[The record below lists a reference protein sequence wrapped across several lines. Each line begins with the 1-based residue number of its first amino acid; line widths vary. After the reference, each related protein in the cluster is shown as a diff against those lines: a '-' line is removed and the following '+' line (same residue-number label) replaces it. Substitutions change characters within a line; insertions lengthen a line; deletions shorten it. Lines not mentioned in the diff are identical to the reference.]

1 MSDAFDEM
9 DEIWAL
15 YADDGAQALDAMEAS
30 LLALQ
35 AGEDPAAHVGPLFR
49 AVHTFKGNSRVLG
62 LSVVESRAHL
72 CEDLIGLV
80 RDEGVPMDG
89 EIVEILL
96 FASDT
101 LRAMLEETAAG
112 RADVDGAGSEE
123 LMDQLRGKIA
133 RCSGARTAAAEPG
146 ATAVEAGA
154 AATAEAA
161 AAVAGATAA
170 ETGASATAGAATMET
185 GAVATATGA
194 TAAETGAAARPAAEP
209 SDAWE
214 RIPETGAPS
223 AAAEALPVSGVTV
236 PSVADILDLLDDRAL
251 PDTGEATGAPQGEN
265 DGPTGER
272 TSPAGPPPEA
282 GPAAVPPVAEP
293 ARPAARLA
301 DDPVYRAIFRDMATA
316 ALSRFRAQIDAFAT
330 DPAAAAQAAR
340 AEADGLCHA
349 ARQMGLDEWEAALAA
364 FLSDDQDPERLA
376 SLVLELEALSDEPA
390 PPPHPEEKP
399 FFAAIAG
406 PLAEVGRLGL
416 RLATGERPEAAE
428 RAAAADPLAQAARA
442 QGFVRVAEAAQALA
456 AAEGAE
462 PFGIA
467 RLRLYEEL
475 AAVEAMMPEAAAA
488 AGVSPVRLLRGLCA
502 AEAGGTLAALD
513 ATLNALRS
521 APRAETFGRFDRL
534 MRCVHHACAHHAL
547 DAAAQLA
554 MSLVDLF
561 GRVEAKG
568 AVPDAM
574 LVHIA
579 RGFIETIELAFE
591 ALAQGETPAMEV
603 LDRLFEEAANVC
615 FVSDGLMTAGAIER
629 RLGLPADF
637 HRVLSPESVRA
648 AVEEM
653 EKGQQ
658 FYIVRTDINSDDRTA
673 EAFLDW
679 LSGDQARS
687 ITNVTVFRGT
697 ETLFDFLISSRLG
710 EADLIEALLRMD
722 PSGRRLSLT
731 QALRPRQDEPAPAE
745 APGEAPLA
753 QGAAITP
760 EMLET
765 IGEISASQA
774 MVQHLLAE
782 LAEADLAEATE
793 ALVRQAAGDWAAARG
808 PVRALLEAHG
818 ARLQEIVQAGTQ
830 LAAQLAALQE
840 ETVTLRARP
849 ASTVLRPLRTFAE
862 TLARRH
868 RREARLTTTGD
879 ELALDLA
886 LLERLRGFLRG
897 LVALRL
903 DQDRGAP
910 GTLHVSL
917 WRDEERVTVLLQDD
931 GAAEPES
938 PALAELAAA
947 VAEAGGLLRS
957 VRLPGGGMRF
967 HLGLP
972 LSMVVLEGMVVGVD
986 GMRYVLPVESIRTI
1000 LQADDAAAMTIS
1012 AAGGQRVLR
1021 LSETE
1026 IVAIHALRG
1035 HPQEGHRERPWP
1047 VSRRV
1052 YVVLGTGP
1060 RSVAIPVDE
1069 LVGQQLVLLRPL
1081 RGVLARLTHLTGLAL
1096 LAGGDVGMVLSA
1108 NRICPPL
1115 PAEAG

>member
-133 RCSGARTAAAEPG
+133 RCSGAGTAAAEPG
-146 ATAVEAGA
+146 AAAVEAGA
-154 AATAEAA
+154 AATA
-161 AAVAGATAA
+161 AGAA
-170 ETGASATAGAATMET
+170 ATAGAATAEAGAAARET
-185 GAVATATGA
+185 T
-194 TAAETGAAARPAAEP
+194 AAARPAAEP

-214 RIPETGAPS
+214 GLPETEARS

-251 PDTGEATGAPQGEN
+251 ADTGEATGAPQGGD
-265 DGPTGER
+265 DGPAGER

-316 ALSRFRAQIDAFAT
+316 ALTRFRAQIDAFAT
-330 DPAAAAQAAR
+330 DPGAAAQAAR
-340 AEADGLCHA
+340 AEADGLRHA
-349 ARQMGLDEWEAALAA
+349 ARQMGLEEWEGALAA
-364 FLSDDQDPERLA
+364 FLSDDPDPERLA

-390 PPPHPEEKP
+390 PPPQVAEKP

-416 RLATGERPEAAE
+416 CLATGERPEAAE

-462 PFGIA
+462 PFGTA

-475 AAVEAMMPEAAAA
+475 AAVEALMPEAAAA

-502 AEAGGTLAALD
+502 AEAAGTLAALD

-774 MVQHLLAE
+774 MVQHLLTE

-910 GTLHVSL
+910 GALHVSL

-957 VRLPGGGMRF
+957 VPLPGGGMRF

>member
-35 AGEDPAAHVGPLFR
+35 AGEDAAAHVGPLFR

-80 RDEGVPMDG
+80 RDAGVPMDG

-101 LRAMLEETAAG
+101 LRAMLEETAAS
-112 RADVDGAGSEE
+112 RADVEGTGSEA
-123 LMDQLRGKIA
+123 LMDQLRSKIA
-133 RCSGARTAAAEPG
+133 RCSGAG
-146 ATAVEAGA
+146 
-154 AATAEAA
+154 AATAEADAAPVEVDAATAEERA
-161 AAVAGATAA
+161 AATEAA
-170 ETGASATAGAATMET
+170 AAPT
-185 GAVATATGA
+185 
-194 TAAETGAAARPAAEP
+194 ETGAAATSAAEP
-209 SDAWE
+209 SEAWGGS
-214 RIPETGAPS
+214 PETGVPA
-223 AAAEALPVSGVTV
+223 AAAEVLPVAGKAF
-236 PSVADILDLLDDRAL
+236 PSVADILGLLDDSAL
-251 PDTGEATGAPQGEN
+251 PDTGEAAEVPLEAGGGSAGE
-265 DGPTGER
+265 GHA
-272 TSPAGPPPEA
+272 PAGPPPEA
-282 GPAAVPPVAEP
+282 GPAEAPVPPAAEP

-316 ALSRFRAQIDAFAT
+316 ALTRFRAQIDAFAT
-330 DPAAAAQAAR
+330 DPGAAAQGAR

-349 ARQMGLDEWEAALAA
+349 ARQMGLEDWEAALAA
-364 FLSDDQDPERLA
+364 FLSDSQGPERLA
-376 SLVLELEALSDEPA
+376 ALVLELEALGDEPA
-390 PPPHPEEKP
+390 PTPQVEEKP

-416 RLATGERPEAAE
+416 RLATGERPGPAE
-428 RAAAADPLAQAARA
+428 RAAAADPLGQAALA
-442 QGFVRVAEAAQALA
+442 QGYVRVAEAAQALA

-462 PFGIA
+462 PFGTA

-475 AAVEAMMPEAAAA
+475 AAVEALMPEAAAA
-488 AGVSPVRLLRGLCA
+488 AGVSPLGLLRRLCA
-502 AEAGGTLAALD
+502 AEAAETLAALD
-513 ATLNALRS
+513 ATLNAFRS
-521 APRAETFGRFDRL
+521 APLAETFGRFERL

-561 GRVEAKG
+561 GRAEAKG

-615 FVSDGLMTAGAIER
+615 FVSDGLVTAGAIER

-710 EADLIEALLRMD
+710 EADLIEALVRMD

-731 QALRPRQDEPAPAE
+731 QALRPRQDEPAPVE

-765 IGEISASQA
+765 IGEISANQA
-774 MVQHLLAE
+774 MVQHLLTE

-793 ALVRQAAGDWAAARG
+793 ALVRQAAGDWTAARG

-818 ARLQEIVQAGTQ
+818 TRLQEIVQAGTQ
-830 LAAQLAALQE
+830 LTAQLAALQE
-840 ETVTLRARP
+840 ETVTQRARP

-862 TLARRH
+862 TLARRR
-868 RREARLTTTGD
+868 RREVCLTTSGD

-917 WRDEERVTVLLQDD
+917 WRDEERVTVLVQDD
-931 GAAEPES
+931 GAPEPDS
-938 PALAELAAA
+938 PALADLAAE
-947 VAEAGGLLRS
+947 VGQAGGALRS
-957 VRLPGGGMRF
+957 VPLPGGGMRF

-1000 LQADDAAAMTIS
+1000 LQADAAAAMTIS

-1026 IVAIHALRG
+1026 IVAIHSLRG

-1047 VSRRV
+1047 ASRRV